1 MILVKILTSR
11 CLHLDIPMK
20 LIVLA
25 YTQHPH
31 LEEFSFSSQF
41 CYFPVI
47 YSKRWYNKCVYFK
60 SNSFGVV
67 WKCVHA
73 TCFNMPIFFTYY
85 IFKVLTTALFLL
97 DYADSMK
104 TVINLLGSTTL
115 PKSYFR
121 FWMRNYKVTMFPEW
135 YPMTL

>member
-1 MILVKILTSR
+1 MCIFQKQQLWGG
-11 CLHLDIPMK
+11 
-20 LIVLA
+20 
-25 YTQHPH
+25 
-31 LEEFSFSSQF
+31 LEM
-41 CYFPVI
+41 CA
-47 YSKRWYNKCVYFK
+47 C
-60 SNSFGVV
+60 
-67 WKCVHA
+67 

-104 TVINLLGSTTL
+104 IVINLLGSTTL

-135 YPMTL
+135 YPMIL